1 MGNQNQRK
9 LLPAGYD
16 PVLNGWEIKEKNEE
30 CNVWRNPETGEE
42 VDEYR
47 RVFSDRRDYDFERA
61 TFEFR
66 HSSSTLVASVY
77 MK

>member
-1 MGNQNQRK
+1 
-9 LLPAGYD
+9 
-16 PVLNGWEIKEKNEE
+16 
-30 CNVWRNPETGEE
+30 

-47 RVFSDRRDYDFERA
+47 RVFNDRRDYNFERD